1 MPHKFTAWLKSEWNN
16 ADPLVQAIGRLSFS
30 LIAIVLIACLIYFP
44 PLAWKGYRAAHFPA
58 PVTVRTL
65 DEVKQ
70 IRDGFKK
77 RGINSCAVIVKY
89 RAGEPEE
96 YAVVAGR

>member
-1 MPHKFTAWLKSEWNN
+1 MQNLIKQIDAVSKILLITIIIPGVTYLFLTA
-16 ADPLVQAIGRLSFS
+16 AIH
-30 LIAIVLIACLIYFP
+30 
-44 PLAWKGYRAAHFPA
+44 YRVERFPA
-58 PVTVRTL
+58 SVTVRTL
-65 DEVKQ
+65 DEVKH
-70 IRDGFKK
+70 IREGFRK